1 MLSPMLNRAL
11 AVRFAPL
18 LAVTLAAGSLAAQVS
33 VVGRV
38 SITDKD
44 GRPAD
49 DVGQAV
55 VWLTGAHAGPGR
67 PVRVEMATEGKQF
80 LPHLLVIPVGS
91 TVAFPN
97 HDGFKHN
104 VFSLSPGAPFDLGLY
119 GRGEG
124 RTARFDS
131 AGAVQ
136 VYCNVHAQMR
146 GIVKV
151 VPSALAAQPGADG
164 TFRVAGVPP
173 GEYLLH
179 AWHERGAEEVTQ
191 PVRVTAAADVSVDLV
206 LDARGYKQVQHR
218 DKHGRPY
225 KSDRSRRY

>member
-1 MLSPMLNRAL
+1 MLNRAL
-11 AVRFAPL
+11 AVRFASL
-18 LAVTLAAGSLAAQVS
+18 LAATLAAGPLAAQVS

-38 SITDKD
+38 SITDRD

-55 VWLTGAHAGPGR
+55 LWLTGLRAGPGH

-80 LPHLLVIPVGS
+80 LPHLLVVPVGS
-91 TVAFPN
+91 MVGFPN

-104 VFSLSPGAPFDLGLY
+104 VFSLSPEATFDLGLY
-119 GRGEG
+119 GRGDG
-124 RTARFDS
+124 RTAQFDS
-131 AGAVQ
+131 AGVVQ

-151 VPSALAAQPGADG
+151 VPSALVAQPGADG
-164 TFRVAGVPP
+164 TFRIVGVPP
-173 GEYLLH
+173 GDYTLH
-179 AWHERGAEEVTQ
+179 AWHERAAEEVAQ
-191 PVRVTAAADVSVDLV
+191 PLRVSGAADAPAAVV

-218 DKHGRPY
+218 DKNGRPY
-225 KSDRSRRY
+225 KSDRRRRY

>member
-1 MLSPMLNRAL
+1 MVNRAL

-18 LAVTLAAGSLAAQVS
+18 LAVTLAAGPLAAQVS

-49 DVGQAV
+49 DVGQSV

-67 PVRVEMATEGKQF
+67 PVRVEMATQGKQF
-80 LPHLLVIPVGS
+80 LPHLLVVPVGS

-104 VFSLSPGAPFDLGLY
+104 VFSVSPEATFDLGLY

-124 RTARFDS
+124 RTATFDS
-131 AGAVQ
+131 AGVVR

-151 VPSALAAQPGADG
+151 LPSALSAQPGADG
-164 TFRVAGVPP
+164 VFRIAGVPA
-173 GEYLLH
+173 GDYTLH

-191 PVRVTAAADVSVDLV
+191 SVRVTGAADASVVVV

-218 DKHGRPY
+218 DKNGKPY

>member
-1 MLSPMLNRAL
+1 MLNRAL

-18 LAVTLAAGSLAAQVS
+18 LAVTLAAGSLAAQAS

-44 GRPAD
+44 GRSAE

-55 VWLTGAHAGPGR
+55 VWLTGAQARPGR

-80 LPHLLVIPVGS
+80 LPRLLVVPVGS

-104 VFSLSPGAPFDLGLY
+104 VFSLSPEATFDLGLY
-119 GRGEG
+119 GRGDG
-124 RTARFDS
+124 RTATFDS
-131 AGAVQ
+131 VGAVQ

-151 VPSALAAQPGADG
+151 LPSALAAQPGADG
-164 TFRVAGVPP
+164 TFRITGVPA
-173 GEYLLH
+173 GKYTLH

-191 PVRVTAAADVSVDLV
+191 PVWVTAVEDASVVVL

-218 DKHGRPY
+218 DKNGRTY
-225 KSDRSRRY
+225 NSDRSRRY

>member
-1 MLSPMLNRAL
+1 MLNRAL
-11 AVRFAPL
+11 AVRFASL
-18 LAVTLAAGSLAAQVS
+18 LANALTAGSLAAQAS
-33 VVGRV
+33 VVGRL

-67 PVRVEMATEGKQF
+67 PVRAEMATEGKQF
-80 LPHLLVIPVGS
+80 LPHLLVVPVGS
-91 TVAFPN
+91 TVGFPN
-97 HDGFKHN
+97 HDGFRHN
-104 VFSLSPGAPFDLGLY
+104 VFSLSPDATFDLGLY
-119 GRGEG
+119 GRGDG

-131 AGAVQ
+131 AGTVQ

-151 VPSALAAQPGADG
+151 VASALTAQPGADG
-164 TFRVAGVPP
+164 TFRIAGVPP
-173 GEYLLH
+173 GDYLLH

-191 PVRVTAAADVSVDLV
+191 PVRVTAGADVPVAVV
-206 LDARGYKQVQHR
+206 LDARGYRQVQHR
-218 DKHGRPY
+218 DKNGRPY